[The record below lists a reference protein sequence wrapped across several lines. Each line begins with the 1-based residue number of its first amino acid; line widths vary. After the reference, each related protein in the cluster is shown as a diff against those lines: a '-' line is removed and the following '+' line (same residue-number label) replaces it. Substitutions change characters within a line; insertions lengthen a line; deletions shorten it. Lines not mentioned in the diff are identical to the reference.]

1 MILIPQPSSPRML
14 GIMGVVVLLAV
25 AAILRAASLH
35 FGLPALNDPDQ
46 LMFELGAV
54 RMLRGMTLN
63 PGWFG
68 HPATTTIYLLALIN
82 ILVFCV
88 GWLWG
93 VFPDVPHFGDAIY
106 ADPSW
111 VILPGR
117 AAMLVFGLIVILL
130 AGRLAA
136 RFYGRCAAA
145 VTLLLLTFSPL
156 HITLSQIIRSDMMA
170 CAFMLCVMLSA
181 HRAIGTKGLRPFVPV
196 ALWLGL
202 AVATK
207 WPFVAAGC
215 AGLGVGV
222 ARLIAAPRAARGQ
235 VLSVMCGFVGL
246 SLAALLC
253 ISPYLLLDY
262 QTVLANLAGEARPYH
277 LGATGGDVLWNLY
290 WYLTGPIWQ
299 ALGPGGVL
307 LALLGG
313 WAIVDDQA
321 TRIILAPVLTGF
333 VVILATQHLVWDR
346 WALPVVVLL
355 AILAGGGAARLVAH
369 VPAAWARPAGMGLA
383 LIVALPLA
391 RAAQMAHHLR
401 LHDTRQQATSWFART
416 APAHSRVLIEH
427 FAWDL
432 SPAPFRIFFPLGEA
446 GCVDAKAMLRRKVG
460 YQTVDL
466 LRKGRSNVDIGTLPR
481 AKLAACHIDY
491 AIVTQAD
498 RYFAEQ
504 RRFPAEASNYAHLIK
519 NSTTLAI
526 FRPVPG
532 VIGGPVVRVLQIRHI
547 PASAR

>member
-1 MILIPQPSSPRML
+1 ML
-14 GIMGVVVLLAV
+14 GIMGVAALLAV
-25 AAILRAASLH
+25 AAVLRAASLH
-35 FGLPALNDPDQ
+35 FGLPALNDPDE

-68 HPATTTIYLLALIN
+68 HPATTTIYLLVLIN
-82 ILVFCV
+82 ILVFSV

-93 VFPDVPHFGDAIY
+93 LFPDVPHFGDAIY

-117 AAMLVFGLIVILL
+117 AAMLVFGLVVILL

-136 RFYGRCAAA
+136 RLYGRCAAA
-145 VTLLLLTFSPL
+145 ITMLLLTFSPL

-181 HRAIGTKGLRPFVPV
+181 HRAIGTKGLRPLVPV

-222 ARLIAAPRAARGQ
+222 ARLIAAPRAAHGQ
-235 VLSVMCGFVGL
+235 VLSVMCGYVGL

-262 QTVLANLAGEARPYH
+262 QTVLANLAGEVRPYH
-277 LGATGGDVLWNLY
+277 LGATGGGVLWNLR

-369 VPAAWARPAGMGLA
+369 VPAAWARPAAMGLA

-391 RAAQMAHHLR
+391 RAAQTAHHLR

-416 APAHSRVLIEH
+416 APANSRVLIEH

-432 SPAPFRIFFPLGEA
+432 SPAPFRIYFPLGEA

-481 AKLAACHIDY
+481 AKLAACDIDY

-504 RRFPAEASNYAHLIK
+504 RRFPAEAANYAHLIK
-519 NSTTLAI
+519 NSKTLAI